1 MVGLGGL
8 GDESLC
14 GGTNACGRCNGPSI
28 EWLDVA
34 FFARGVAGAFD
45 AAVAFVRGEAKGLA
59 TISSSDGWPRRW
71 SMTRAADVS
80 ITTLA
85 VMTVSSS
92 MVRWRVGRSVHL
104 RWVRLLPME
113 AALLTKRETA
123 SFDTIPDLLY
133 LGSGRGN
140 DRPPS
145 RCSHKNS
152 VAPNTNIATSTPAS
166 VGS

>member
-8 GDESLC
+8 GDESLR

-45 AAVAFVRGEAKGLA
+45 ATVAFVRGEAKGLA

-92 MVRWRVGRSVHL
+92 MVVGASDGACTFVGFACFRWKPR
-104 RWVRLLPME
+104 
-113 AALLTKRETA
+113 
-123 SFDTIPDLLY
+123 F
-133 LGSGRGN
+133 
-140 DRPPS
+140 
-145 RCSHKNS
+145 
-152 VAPNTNIATSTPAS
+152 
-166 VGS
+166 